1 MRRRGRGKNEI
12 VFTFGRWLNDLDLE
26 NIRTGARSLVELT
39 V

>member
-26 NIRTGARSLVELT
+26 NNRAGARRLVELN